1 MAGDKRKLYLDRYVD
16 ARPSLRVGPWNVS
29 VTALAWGLSAVLHA
43 GLMTTSY
50 FVTWG
55 PVPVSNPEIKFARG
69 DQASRVQILLEPW
82 PDPSDVV
89 DEKAETAEESSHAE
103 PPTTTVHPGLP
114 VYVEEIN
121 GLSPAK
127 DVPLEMDAE
136 SSVADVEEDEAP
148 VEDDSEMQEEVVAE
162 DDRDAPPVD
171 DVETTT
177 LRAEQVEAIVERVI
191 RRVERFFESVDVKE
205 REGVPPPANSPPPD
219 KAQPVE
225 ESVAPPT
232 DERERSEASEAQQAG
247 IETGVEML
255 KLPAPKYPSLS
266 RKRGEEGVVWLRVE
280 VLVDGSVGEITVL
293 DNAGFDRLTEAA
305 ITAARAGRFNPA
317 TRDGRPIR
325 ATVRIPFRFELR

>member
-1 MAGDKRKLYLDRYVD
+1 MAGDKRKLHSDRYVD
-16 ARPSLRVGPWNVS
+16 ARPPLRVGPWNVS

-55 PVPVSNPEIKFARG
+55 PAPVSNPEINFARG

-89 DEKAETAEESSHAE
+89 DEKAETAEESLPVA
-103 PPTTTVHPGLP
+103 PPTTIDHSEPP

-121 GLSPAK
+121 GLSPAE
-127 DVPLEMDAE
+127 DVPSEMDAE
-136 SSVADVEEDEAP
+136 ASVADVEKDDALVEDVPEMPKEVAVEDERDTSTA
-148 VEDDSEMQEEVVAE
+148 DDAIAAK
-162 DDRDAPPVD
+162 R
-171 DVETTT
+171 
-177 LRAEQVEAIVERVI
+177 RAQQVEALVGDLI
-191 RRVERFFESVDVKE
+191 RRVERFLNTVEEMELSEVA
-205 REGVPPPANSPPPD
+205 PPAEQTPPD
-219 KAQPVE
+219 VAEPVE
-225 ESVAPPT
+225 ESVDAAT
-232 DERERSEASEAQQAG
+232 AERERSEASEAQTTG
-247 IETGVEML
+247 IEKGVEML

-293 DNAGFDRLTEAA
+293 ENAGFDRLTAAA